1 MGREEQGPV
10 RAVTRERGRCD
21 GARERA
27 RRLRQWL
34 RERLSASRLGRL
46 DPRLVELG
54 VVCLLVAVSLT
65 PRPLGWHTLLEA
77 LGIAGLC
84 GALLTALHLAWL
96 SRMDLRYGQGG
107 LKDLVFLGALLVLSA
122 VVARALLVFASALVP
137 GWGPAGAESLAYG
150 LPLSAG
156 PLLAALFLGP
166 QAGML
171 LALAAGLLAA
181 MVWPG
186 SLGLFAFYLIGGVV
200 AAHQVEQGRTRA
212 SLLRAGAVGGLA
224 GVVVLVAVS
233 LAGDWFWSLRLPV
246 ALAAACLGG
255 LVAGV
260 LAAGLAPL
268 MELAFGY
275 TTDFSLMELASLDH
289 PLLRELMLRAPGTY
303 HHSLVVSSLVEAA
316 AREIGANHLLARVA
330 ALYHDIGKVKK
341 ADYFV
346 ENQQGGTNRHEKLA
360 ASMSALILTS
370 HVKEGVELARGH
382 RLSRPLI
389 DIMAQHHGTRIIH
402 FFFYKAIE
410 SRRAAGQPDPDPEA
424 FRYPGP
430 RPQTREAGLVML
442 ADTVEAASR
451 SMDNPGPARIK
462 GLVQT
467 QINKVFAEGELD
479 ECELTLKDLHKIAK
493 SFNTIL
499 NGIFHQRVEY
509 PGTEDQAKKRNGDS
523 DRQQAA
529 GAGAQRGAPGPP
541 DAPDLKRLGM
551 RR

>member
-1 MGREEQGPV
+1 MAEGRQGPV
-10 RAVTRERGRCD
+10 RAVTRERGRKEAVA
-21 GARERA
+21 GWFRLL
-27 RRLRQWL
+27 RRS
-34 RERLSASRLGRL
+34 LSARLGVGRAGGL
-46 DPRLVELG
+46 DPLRLLLA
-54 VVCLLVAVSLT
+54 VVCLLLAAALV
-65 PRPLGWHTLLEA
+65 PRPLGWHSLA
-77 LGIAGLC
+77 QGMGIAVLS
-84 GALLTALHLAWL
+84 AAVLVTLYTAWF
-96 SRMDLRYGQGG
+96 SRIDLRHGQGG
-107 LKDLVFLGALLVLSA
+107 FKDLVFLGALLVLSA
-122 VVARALLVFASALVP
+122 LVARALLVFASALVP
-137 GWGPAGAESLAYG
+137 GWGPAGAAALAYG

-166 QAGML
+166 RAGML
-171 LALAAGLLAA
+171 LALAAGLAA
-181 MVWPG
+181 ALVWPG
-186 SLGLFAFYLIGGVV
+186 SLGLFAFYLVCGVV
-200 AAHQVEQGRTRA
+200 AASQVERGRTRV
-212 SLLRAGAVGGLA
+212 SLLRAGALGGLA
-224 GVVVLVAVS
+224 GLAVVVAVA
-233 LAGDWFWSLRLPV
+233 LAGGWFWSLRLPV
-246 ALAAACLGG
+246 ALAAAGLGG
-255 LVAGV
+255 LVSGV
-260 LAAGLAPL
+260 LAAGMAPL
-268 MELAFGY
+268 AELAFGY
-275 TTDFSLMELASLDH
+275 TSDFSLMELASLDH

-346 ENQQGGTNRHEKLA
+346 ENQQGGPGRHEKLA

-370 HVKEGVELARGH
+370 HVKEGVELAKQH
-382 RLSRPLI
+382 RLGRPLI
-389 DIMAQHHGTRIIH
+389 DIMAQHHGTRTIH
-402 FFFYKAIE
+402 FFYHKAVE
-410 SRRAAGQPDPDPEA
+410 SRRAAGRPDPDQEA

-451 SMDNPGPARIK
+451 SMGNPGPARIK

-509 PGTEDQAKKRNGDS
+509 PEAEDQAKRRNGDS
-523 DRQQAA
+523 DRQPAA
-529 GAGAQRGAPGPP
+529 GAGAQRGATGPA

-551 RR
+551 HR